1 MKRALLLVLLCG
13 LPATVALAGTGDIT
27 LNDSSAQGQIRLPLS
42 EDAYGSVNLGARV
55 LYNEDED
62 TKLVSAG
69 LDFSGAPGNVPGLEA
84 GVGAQVYGGEADDD
98 QDLLAL
104 ALGIQAKM
112 APPALGGFGL
122 SGKLYYAPEVF
133 STLDAERLVETGVR
147 AFYAMTPKVRVLVE
161 YQNIRTRFEDRGNW
175 SIDDDVRIG
184 FEADF

>member
-1 MKRALLLVLLCG
+1 MKKVLLCVLLG
-13 LPATVALAGTGDIT
+13 CLPATLVLAGSGDIT
-27 LNDSSAQGQIRLPLS
+27 LNESSAQGQIRLPLS
-42 EDAYGSVNLGARV
+42 EDAYGSINLGARA
-55 LYNEDED
+55 LYNEEED
-62 TKLVSAG
+62 TKLASAG

-84 GVGAQVYGGEADDD
+84 GVGAQVYAGVADDD

-122 SGKLYYAPEVF
+122 SGKFYYAPEVF
-133 STLDAERLVETGVR
+133 STLDAERLVETGLR
-147 AFYAMTPKVRVLVE
+147 GFYAVTPKVRVLVE
-161 YQNIRTRFEDRGNW
+161 YQNIRTKFEDRGNW